1 MHPQVLA
8 NGLRVIVSGG
18 WEEDVGGGGG
28 VICCDCYVQ
37 RNMLYALEHAVHYS
51 ITYNA
56 FSARTYAQ
64 DL

>member
-8 NGLRVIVSGG
+8 NGLCVIFSGG
-18 WEEDVGGGGG
+18 WGKDVGGVGG
-28 VICCDCYVQ
+28 VICCDCYC
-37 RNMLYALEHAVHYS
+37 ATKHAVCARACCALQ
-51 ITYNA
+51 YNA